1 MGWADLR
8 ATSVPKNTSVSA
20 LITSAVLVLVRALPA
35 SATLLVT
42 AMSGLIDIWTLE
54 RERMVRA
61 GGAPA
66 AFSSVASLGASARR
80 ALMARSGSDG
90 GSSGAQRPCCGDG
103 VRALGGVAVMDAA
116 ESEKQAAAAGGS
128 APALV
133 REDAFLSILVDC
145 FGQ

>member
-1 MGWADLR
+1 
-8 ATSVPKNTSVSA
+8 
-20 LITSAVLVLVRALPA
+20 
-35 SATLLVT
+35 
-42 AMSGLIDIWTLE
+42 MSGLIDIWTLE

-90 GSSGAQRPCCGDG
+90 GSSGAHRPCCGDG